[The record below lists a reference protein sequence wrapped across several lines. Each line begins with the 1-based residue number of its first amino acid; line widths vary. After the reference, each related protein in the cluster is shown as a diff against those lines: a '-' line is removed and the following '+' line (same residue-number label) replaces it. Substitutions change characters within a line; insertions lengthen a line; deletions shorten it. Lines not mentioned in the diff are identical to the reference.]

1 MDNILLLPAG
11 CMSTIYK
18 ISHPLDP
25 CQPHIWIFP
34 PDSAGPCQLRD
45 IHHPLALASLNI
57 LAEWAE
63 SPNLRITLPARQTR
77 VPEKFPLAMDVLP
90 IQDSAVPCERVF
102 SSGAL
107 TDTARRNKLSPELME
122 ALQMLKFALKKSR
135 LDFTAGKSKEDE
147 LQELEEVNLT
157 PLDIRAF
164 VQSLA
169 VDTKS

>member
-1 MDNILLLPAG
+1 MKNPPEKVSRLN
-11 CMSTIYK
+11 CSTPTPTVRKRSIMLFHLWK
-18 ISHPLDP
+18 RRSRVIPTPTRIQS
-25 CQPHIWIFP
+25 
-34 PDSAGPCQLRD
+34 D
-45 IHHPLALASLNI
+45 IGRVVFLIAFGK
-57 LAEWAE
+57 

-147 LQELEEVNLT
+147 LQELEEVDLT